1 MTAGDGKAEDGRDL
15 DMLAYALQLQA
26 AVDDAAHD
34 DDLVARVRGFE
45 GGSGHLLRFLAE
57 GMALAF
63 DPERAAG
70 ETGLVQFA
78 IADDA
83 CPIDLWLQIDADA
96 CRSVEQAGEPDTVIG
111 LPLPVF
117 LRIAFKQISG
127 ADAYM
132 DGLVHASGDVV
143 LAATL
148 DDWFDPPNLAMARA
162 TR

>member
-1 MTAGDGKAEDGRDL
+1 MTGRDREAADGRDV
-15 DMLAYALQLQA
+15 DMLAYALALQA

-34 DDLVARVRGFE
+34 EDLVARVHGFA
-45 GGSGHLLRFLAE
+45 GGSGHLLRFLAD

-63 DPERAAG
+63 NPERAAG

-83 CPIDLWLQIDADA
+83 SPMDLWLQIDVDA
-96 CRSVEQAGEPDTVIG
+96 CRSVEQGGEPDTVIG
-111 LPLPVF
+111 LPLAVF

-143 LAATL
+143 LATTL

-162 TR
+162 TP